1 MLCSVFDRRWIGVI
15 SACCLIAASAV
26 PVSAQEEGD
35 EGVVESVEM
44 TVLASDDGSPPVIFQ
59 STGGSAPMMFSSS
72 LAGLPA
78 GVNGDFVMPA
88 PDPWSMINNP
98 SVQKDLEL
106 VGDQLDKVRD
116 LQKRQ
121 GEEMKE
127 QLGMMQKGGSF
138 DLGNVE
144 EFKSNMQRMREQH
157 QSELQKLLLP
167 HQVDRLHQIA
177 LQTHMRSAGTAGALS
192 NSKVAEALD
201 LSDDQVKQL
210 KDKSKQLNE
219 DLQKKIEQLKQEMKK
234 ELLGVLNAEQ
244 REKLQEM
251 TGEDYKPNSE
261 DWKERFRQRVRQRPN
276 SRERD

>member
-1 MLCSVFDRRWIGVI
+1 MLCHVFNRRWIGAI
-15 SACCLIAASAV
+15 SACCLFAVSAV

-44 TVLASDDGSPPVIFQ
+44 TVVGSDDGSPPVIFH
-59 STGGSAPMMFSSS
+59 STGGAGPMVFSASPGFV
-72 LAGLPA
+72 G
-78 GVNGDFVMPA
+78 GVAGDFAMPA
-88 PDPWSMINNP
+88 PDPWSMINDP

-127 QLGMMQKGGSF
+127 QLGMMRKGGSF
-138 DLGNVE
+138 DLGNME
-144 EFKSNMQRMREQH
+144 EFKENMKRMREQH
-157 QSELQKLLLP
+157 QSDLKQLLLP
-167 HQVDRLHQIA
+167 HQIDRLHQIA

-219 DLQKKIEQLKQEMKK
+219 DLQKKIEELKQEMKK

-244 REKLQEM
+244 RQKLQEM

-261 DWKERFRQRVRQRPN
+261 DWKERFRSRIRKPSDN
-276 SRERD
+276 RERD